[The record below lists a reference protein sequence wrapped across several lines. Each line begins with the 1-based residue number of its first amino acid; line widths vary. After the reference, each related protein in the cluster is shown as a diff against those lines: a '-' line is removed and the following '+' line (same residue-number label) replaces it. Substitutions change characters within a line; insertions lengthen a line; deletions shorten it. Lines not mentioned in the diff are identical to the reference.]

1 MSRDFVLGL
10 LRQGKNGEQL
20 LQILETISNM
30 NTEETETPEEE

>member
-1 MSRDFVLGL
+1 MPRDFALGL
-10 LRQGKNGEQL
+10 LRQGQTGEEI